1 VEHTDWRDGQYI
13 DTSLRSSSTFTLQR
27 RNHGNVFKGMSL
39 HTSTS
44 YIAGLR
50 GAAAMASDYS
60 AVYDLVTVGSI
71 APETRVSY

>member
-1 VEHTDWRDGQYI
+1 
-13 DTSLRSSSTFTLQR
+13 
-27 RNHGNVFKGMSL
+27 MSV
-39 HTSTS
+39 HASTS